1 MRKMA
6 AGSFQ
11 ATCLAVMDEIQ
22 DKHETVVIAKR
33 GKPVAKLVALNTETG
48 EIYNFRLIGALV
60 QVRLFGPRF
69 PVKNRASLTD
79 SPSYACRRLACF

>member
-1 MRKMA
+1 MA

-48 EIYNFRLIGALV
+48 EIYNFRADRGASTGEIV
-60 QVRLFGPRF
+60 WF
-69 PVKNRASLTD
+69 AISLKE
-79 SPSYACRRLACF
+79 SGEFN